1 MLKSI
6 KISRFKS
13 IEEATLTF
21 GQLNFFI
28 GTNASGKSNFFDA
41 LRLLQAMGYG
51 FTVSEMFDGK
61 AQAGGSVAWE
71 GIRGGSE
78 RAVFRPNVGKSGK
91 PKEKHTKTTCQLEI
105 TYHHGDVGYSY
116 AIQLNPSDGIVQK
129 EKFSYQNLADGAISK
144 VYETLDRNPAAF
156 ITAKVFSRGEDNKTR
171 SGRKSHYDFNPNRP
185 LLHQLRQVADTEL
198 SEADWNAV
206 DTFIQLLGD
215 IQKLDVEPRLLR
227 DYSKQTQAVRIGE
240 RGENFAA
247 LVKTILKDEKK
258 KSAFTAWLKELT
270 PTEIDEVKIGKG
282 AVGEPI
288 FGVREGRNTN
298 YAPTLSDGTLRF
310 SALTAA
316 LFQES
321 SPHLLLLE
329 EVDNGIHP
337 TRLRLLVELLVQR
350 TEHLTNSARL
360 AEPSPQLFV
369 TTHSPI
375 LLSWLPKESYKNVFH
390 CSRQENGA
398 SKIQPIA
405 EIPSFMEIARKQP
418 FGELFAEGWI
428 ENSL

>member
-1 MLKSI
+1 MLTSI

-21 GQLNFFI
+21 GRLNFFI

-41 LRLLQAMGYG
+41 LRLLQAIGYG
-51 FTVSEMFDGK
+51 FTVLEMFDGK

-91 PKEKHTKTTCQLEI
+91 PKEKHTTTTCQLEV
-105 TYHHGDVGYSY
+105 TYRHGGVDYSY
-116 AIQLNPSDGIVQK
+116 TIQLNPSKGIIQK
-129 EKFSYQNLADGAISK
+129 EVFSYQNINDGASYK
-144 VYETLDRNPAAF
+144 LFETIDKNQTAF
-156 ITAKVFSRGEDNKTR
+156 ITAEVFSERK
-171 SGRKSHYDFNPNRP
+171 GRKPQFDFTPNRP
-185 LLHQLRQVADTEL
+185 LLHQLRQVVGTNL
-198 SEADWNAV
+198 SDVHLSAV

-215 IQKLDVEPRLLR
+215 VQKLDVEPRLLR

-247 LVKTILKDEKK
+247 LVKTILKDKKK
-258 KSAFTAWLKELT
+258 KSVFTEWLKELT
-270 PTEIDEVKIGKG
+270 PTEIDEVIIGKG

-288 FGVREGRNTN
+288 FGVVEGRNTN

-321 SPHLLLLE
+321 NPQLLLLE

-337 TRLRLLVELLVQR
+337 TRLRLLVELLIQR
-350 TEHLTNSARL
+350 ASL
-360 AEPSPQLFV
+360 AEQSPQLFV

-375 LLSWLPKESYKNVFH
+375 LLSWLPKAFYQNVFH
-390 CSRQENGA
+390 CSRQKSGA
-398 SKIQPIA
+398 SKIQPII

-418 FGELFAEGWI
+418 LGELFAEGWI

>member
-21 GQLNFFI
+21 GRLNFFI

-41 LRLLQAMGYG
+41 LRLLQAIGYG

-71 GIRGGSE
+71 GICGGSE
-78 RAVFRPNVGKSGK
+78 RAVFRPNVGKKGK
-91 PKEKHTKTTCQLEI
+91 PKEKHTKTTCEFEVH
-105 TYHHGDVGYSY
+105 YHHNHCEYFHL
-116 AIQLNPSDGIVQK
+116 IQLNPSKGVVQK
-129 EKFSYQNLADGAISK
+129 ERFSYTNKDRETYKLF
-144 VYETLDRNPAAF
+144 ETLDRRQAAF
-156 ITAKVFSRGEDNKTR
+156 ITAEVFSDKK
-171 SGRKSHYDFNPNRP
+171 GRKPHYEFSPNRS
-185 LLHQLRQVADTEL
+185 LLHQLRQVVG
-198 SEADWNAV
+198 SGIFEAHLNAV
-206 DTFIQLLGD
+206 DTFIELLSD
-215 IQKLDVEPRLLR
+215 VQKLEVEPRLLR
-227 DYSKQTQAVRIGE
+227 DYSKQAKAFRMGE

-247 LVKTILKDEKK
+247 LVKTILKDKKK
-258 KSAFTAWLKELT
+258 KSAFTDWLKALT

-288 FGVREGRNTN
+288 FGVVEGRNTN

-316 LFQES
+316 LFQENP
-321 SPHLLLLE
+321 PHLLLLE

-337 TRLRLLVELLVQR
+337 TRLRLLVELLIQR
-350 TEHLTNSARL
+350 TAHEA
-360 AEPSPQLFV
+360 SPQLLV

-375 LLSWLPKESYKNVFH
+375 LLSWLPETFYKYVFH

-398 SKIQPIA
+398 SKIQPIEA
-405 EIPSFMEIARKQP
+405 IPSFVEIVKKQP
-418 FGELFAEGWI
+418 LGELFAEGWI

>member
-13 IEEATLTF
+13 IEEATLTL
-21 GQLNFFI
+21 GRLNVFI

-41 LRLLQAMGYG
+41 IRLLQAIGYG

-78 RAVFRPNVGKSGK
+78 RAVFRPSIRKKGK
-91 PKEKHTKTTCQLEI
+91 PKEKHTTTTCQFEAD
-105 TYHHGDVGYSY
+105 YHHKGVDYSY
-116 AIQLNPSDGIVQK
+116 IIQLNPSKGIVQK
-129 EKFSYQNLADGAISK
+129 ERFSYTNKDGATYK
-144 VYETLDRNPAAF
+144 LFETLDKQQAAF
-156 ITAKVFSRGEDNKTR
+156 ITAEVFSDKK
-171 SGRKSHYDFNPNRP
+171 GRKPHFDFNPNRS
-185 LLHQLRQVADTEL
+185 LLHQLRQVVGNDLADVHL
-198 SEADWNAV
+198 NAV

-215 IQKLDVEPRLLR
+215 VQKLDVEPRLLR
-227 DYSKQTQAVRIGE
+227 DYSKQPQAFRIGE

-247 LVKTILKDEKK
+247 LVKTILKDKKK

-270 PTEIDEVKIGKG
+270 PTEIDEVKLGKG

-288 FGVREGRNTN
+288 FGIVEGRNIN

-316 LFQES
+316 LFQENP
-321 SPHLLLLE
+321 PHLLLLE

-337 TRLRLLVELLVQR
+337 TRLRLLVELLIQR
-350 TEHLTNSARL
+350 TQHLTSSERL
-360 AEPSPQLFV
+360 AEHSPQVFV

-375 LLSWLPKESYKNVFH
+375 LLSWLPETFYKNVFH
-390 CSRQENGA
+390 FSRQENGA
-398 SKIQPIA
+398 SKIQPIEA
-405 EIPSFMEIARKQP
+405 IPFFMEVRKKQP
-418 FGELFAEGWI
+418 LGELFAEGWI